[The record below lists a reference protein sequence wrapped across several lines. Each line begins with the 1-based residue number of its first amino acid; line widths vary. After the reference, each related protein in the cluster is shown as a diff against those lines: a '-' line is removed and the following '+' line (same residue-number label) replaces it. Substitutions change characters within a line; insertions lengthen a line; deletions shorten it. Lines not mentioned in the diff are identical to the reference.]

1 MKPMA
6 SFIDPKEK
14 WQRRFA
20 WLPKRSSKSNRWIW
34 LRHYWQVEIYM
45 DGWGKV
51 PIKGLKWS
59 RILTENEVLVQQIKN
74 PK

>member
-1 MKPMA
+1 
-6 SFIDPKEK
+6 
-14 WQRRFA
+14 
-20 WLPKRSSKSNRWIW
+20 
-34 LRHYWQVEIYM
+34 M

-59 RILTENEVLVQQIKN
+59 RRLTENEVLIQQIKN